1 MIHLKEIVEVPRPR
15 ADAFAYVA
23 DFTTTMEW
31 DPGISHAEQ
40 LSPEGPGLDCRY
52 EVTAV
57 FNGNERRLTY
67 VTEVYEPPE
76 RVVFRGGDR
85 RFESVDTITFETME
99 NGTRIIYAADFRM
112 KGLLAVLEPM
122 LRNRFQK
129 VARKGASG
137 LAAALE
143 GIRVE
148 RAV

>member
-23 DFTTTMEW
+23 DFTTTKEW

-40 LSPEGPGLDCRY
+40 LSGDGPGLDCRY
-52 EVTAV
+52 QVTAV

-67 VTEVYEPPE
+67 VTEVYEPPAC
-76 RVVFRGGDR
+76 VVFRGGDH
-85 RFESVDTITFETME
+85 RFESVDTISFETIE
-99 NGTRIIYAADFRM
+99 NGTRITYAADFRM
-112 KGLLAVLEPM
+112 KGLLALLEPF
-122 LRNRFQK
+122 LRKRFEE

-143 GIRVE
+143 GTRVE